1 MENDTTKKLYEA
13 GYLIIPLIPED
24 KVADEVNVLRSHI
37 EAAGGL
43 IISEEQPKMRKL
55 AYDIKQRGVAS
66 KKLRFDD
73 AYFCSM
79 RFNASAEGIL
89 AINESFDKNDKILR
103 YIIIKPG
110 KDVPRVMRTGVPVK
124 PKGDATKKEAKVTM
138 SDQDLDKEIDQLLV
152 SDKVT
157 A

>member
-37 EAAGGL
+37 ESAGGF
-43 IISEEQPKMRKL
+43 IVSEEQPKMRKL

-73 AYFCSM
+73 AYFGSM

-103 YIIIKPG
+103 FIIIKPG
-110 KDVPRVMRTGVPVK
+110 KDVPRVMRTGAPSK
-124 PKGDATKKEAKVTM
+124 PKSESVNKETKVVM
-138 SDQDLDKEIDQLLV
+138 SEKDLDKEIDQLLV
-152 SDKVT
+152 GDKVT